1 MAQARLSRGK
11 VRAARAAR
19 CRSAAVFAPFAGR
32 MRGRRGVLFIAAI
45 AAAVSFIAS
54 FPAQA
59 QRAAK
64 KAVAVLPCGGE
75 EIARGNVS
83 RIIDGRT
90 FVLGDGR
97 EVRLAGIETAS
108 LSTHASDGP
117 GDDTAAR
124 DALAKLIF
132 DAQVVLRGAEFA
144 SDRYGRMLAYVEV
157 AQPNPRR
164 SVQAELLASGFA
176 RVGDLVGERA
186 CAAEMLRLETAARS
200 GKLGLWADPYYDPL
214 RADKPAEILARRGRF
229 ALVEGEVVSVHPSG
243 ATLYVNFGRRWS
255 EDFAVTVRKR
265 NERKFATA
273 GVDLHGLSGRR
284 VRVRGWVEARGGIG
298 GSPWRA
304 PWIEAARP
312 EQIETVDRNDAQ
324 VAR

>member
-1 MAQARLSRGK
+1 
-11 VRAARAAR
+11 
-19 CRSAAVFAPFAGR
+19 
-32 MRGRRGVLFIAAI
+32 MRGRRGVRFIAVI
-45 AAAVSFIAS
+45 AAALSGICSFA
-54 FPAQA
+54 AQA
-59 QRAAK
+59 QQAGKKPVAAW
-64 KAVAVLPCGGE
+64 PCGGE
-75 EIARGNVS
+75 EIARGAVS
-83 RIIDGRT
+83 RVVDGRT
-90 FVLGDGR
+90 FVLDDGR

-108 LSTHASDGP
+108 SPGDASTGP
-117 GDDTAAR
+117 GGETAAR
-124 DALAKLIF
+124 EALAKLIA
-132 DAQVVLRGAEFA
+132 DVQVVLRRAEFA
-144 SDRYGRMLAYVEV
+144 SDRYGRLVAYGEV
-157 AQPNPRR
+157 VQSHARR
-164 SVQAELLASGFA
+164 SIQAELVANGSA
-176 RVGDLVGERA
+176 RVGDMVGRWN
-186 CAAEMLRLETAARS
+186 CATELWRRENAARTA
-200 GKLGLWADPYYDPL
+200 KLGLWADPYYDPL
-214 RADKPAEILARRGRF
+214 PADKPAEILARRGRF

-265 NERKFATA
+265 NERTFATA

>member
-1 MAQARLSRGK
+1 
-11 VRAARAAR
+11 
-19 CRSAAVFAPFAGR
+19 
-32 MRGRRGVLFIAAI
+32 MRGRRGVLGITAI
-45 AAAVSFIAS
+45 AAAVSFIGS

-75 EIARGNVS
+75 EIARGSVS
-83 RIIDGRT
+83 RVLDGRT

-97 EVRLAGIETAS
+97 EVRLAGIETE
-108 LSTHASDGP
+108 LSAHAGGGP
-117 GDDTAAR
+117 GGDTAAR
-124 DALAKLIF
+124 DALAKLIA

-144 SDRYGRMLAYVEV
+144 SDRYGRLLAYVEV

-176 RVGDLVGERA
+176 RVGDMVGERN
-186 CAAEMLRLETAARS
+186 CAADLWRRENAARS
-200 GKLGLWADPYYDPL
+200 AKLGLWADPYYDPL
-214 RADKPAEILARRGRF
+214 SADKPAEILARRGRF

-255 EDFAVTVRKR
+255 EDFAVTIRKR

>member
-1 MAQARLSRGK
+1 
-11 VRAARAAR
+11 
-19 CRSAAVFAPFAGR
+19 
-32 MRGRRGVLFIAAI
+32 MRGRRGVRGIVGV
-45 AAAVSFIAS
+45 AAALSLLGS

-64 KAVAVLPCGGE
+64 KAVAALPCGGE
-75 EIARGNVS
+75 EFARGSVS
-83 RIIDGRT
+83 RIVDGRT

-108 LSTHASDGP
+108 LSAGGSDGP
-117 GDDTAAR
+117 ANDAAAR
-124 DALAKLIF
+124 DALAKLIA
-132 DAQVVLRGAEFA
+132 DTQVVLRQAEFA
-144 SDRYGRMLAYVEV
+144 SDRYGRLAAYVEV
-157 AQPNPRR
+157 AQPSSRR
-164 SVQAELLASGFA
+164 SVQAELLGSGFA
-176 RVGDLVGERA
+176 RVGDTVGERN
-186 CAAEMLRLETAARS
+186 CATELLRREAAARS
-200 GKLGLWADPYYDPL
+200 AKLGLWADPYYDPL
-214 RADKPAEILARRGRF
+214 PADKPAEILARRGRF

-255 EDFAVTVRKR
+255 EDFAVTIRKR

-273 GVDLHGLSGRR
+273 GVDPHGLGGHR
-284 VRVRGWVEARGGIG
+284 VRVRGWVEARGGIA

-312 EQIETVDRNDAQ
+312 EQIETVGRNDAR